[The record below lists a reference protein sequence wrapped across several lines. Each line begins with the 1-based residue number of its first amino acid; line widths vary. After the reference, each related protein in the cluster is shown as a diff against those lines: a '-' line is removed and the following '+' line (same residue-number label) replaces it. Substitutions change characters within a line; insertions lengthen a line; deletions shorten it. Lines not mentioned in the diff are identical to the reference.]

1 MSTYTDFTNCWSA
14 CSMIYHIYCL
24 KHRKSIGNLSILVYI
39 QLKLFGRTICSIS
52 WIHCSNRNTFG
63 HDLKSKT
70 YVSFNFA
77 PAFSN
82 IHKIGTLTLKL
93 SNIGVT
99 KVRFIFKEAAEMKQC
114 IALYCSLAVFL
125 LVLVTKVNSGN
136 KNLTEKD
143 HTIQLTAE
151 PSKLFWFIQ
160 VWVESKFEKKKLH
173 QSDDQI
179 TRNPGRFAPITC
191 SPRVVSPRKVSRFA
205 PLNRYYIIID
215 EVFFDNFLVII
226 YLLVCKRNNNYS
238 FWSTSVKDLKWN
250 FSCKI
255 YKKPH
260 KNSKKVGFFCTNAK
274 VHEMTKM
281 LYTCANNLFMNE
293 LRIKC

>member
-24 KHRKSIGNLSILVYI
+24 KSIGNLSILVYI

-52 WIHCSNRNTFG
+52 RIHCSNRNTFG

-82 IHKIGTLTLKL
+82 IHKIGTPTLKL

-99 KVRFIFKEAAEMKQC
+99 KVRFIFTEAAEMKQC

-191 SPRVVSPRKVSRFA
+191 SPRKVSRFA
-205 PLNRYYIIID
+205 PHNRYYIIID
-215 EVFFDNFLVII
+215 EVFFDNFLVIM
-226 YLLVCKRNNNYS
+226 YLLVCK
-238 FWSTSVKDLKWN
+238 
-250 FSCKI
+250 
-255 YKKPH
+255 
-260 KNSKKVGFFCTNAK
+260 KN
-274 VHEMTKM
+274 
-281 LYTCANNLFMNE
+281 
-293 LRIKC
+293 